1 MCRLAL
7 PGAVRSVLTQPCGS
21 GLPGKGRV
29 LACGVGR
36 GAHLRVWGARSLT
49 SPVFSQAHGV
59 AVAVEVGEVT
69 HRSPSLPASGGPVL
83 PPRRAVSLDSRAT
96 HPHRRG
102 QACVRMGREVPGRR
116 LWDKGGGR
124 NSCRWGWRSR
134 DRVGCPHGARLT
146 GSRASGAGPWG
157 QGWRLAGNGRT
168 SPLKLT
174 RRVLE
179 STLTPSRGRLGVSAS
194 HYGNNPSGSSEAEK
208 RRVEVAPE
216 SGGCKHPPASKG
228 GGSTGFWS
236 LRKGRAAR
244 DAVLGSC
251 WLTAASG
258 TARQAQPQPALL
270 QGEEEQPQARR
281 SRLRPLVCR
290 SVSQGEQ
297 RRLRRSGLDG
307 KVLAAAIGSCLFS

>member
-29 LACGVGR
+29 LACGVGW

-134 DRVGCPHGARLT
+134 ALGTGLALGRKWPDFSSQANEARARVHTHTLPRAFGSQRITLWKQPEWEQRSREATR
-146 GSRASGAGPWG
+146 GSR
-157 QGWRLAGNGRT
+157 T
-168 SPLKLT
+168 
-174 RRVLE
+174 
-179 STLTPSRGRLGVSAS
+179 
-194 HYGNNPSGSSEAEK
+194 
-208 RRVEVAPE
+208 
-216 SGGCKHPPASKG
+216 
-228 GGSTGFWS
+228 
-236 LRKGRAAR
+236 
-244 DAVLGSC
+244 
-251 WLTAASG
+251 
-258 TARQAQPQPALL
+258 
-270 QGEEEQPQARR
+270 
-281 SRLRPLVCR
+281 
-290 SVSQGEQ
+290 
-297 RRLRRSGLDG
+297 
-307 KVLAAAIGSCLFS
+307 